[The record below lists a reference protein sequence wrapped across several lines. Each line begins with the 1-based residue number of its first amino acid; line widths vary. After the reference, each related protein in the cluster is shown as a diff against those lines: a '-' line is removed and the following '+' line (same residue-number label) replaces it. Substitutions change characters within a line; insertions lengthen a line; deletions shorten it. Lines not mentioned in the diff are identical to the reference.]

1 MAVFWQ
7 VIYLSDKTPVSP
19 FIHKRRIFF
28 PMLTQPQATT
38 MLALQASM
46 NFKIDPDWV
55 EAQYPYLLAVVIEGA
70 EAIEHHGWKWWKK
83 QHKDLPQL
91 QMELI
96 DIWHFMLSEILLRN
110 DADEAKAVL
119 FLSKAIT
126 ESEQLESLNFDGQD
140 YRFKTL
146 GLLQQI
152 ELLIALA
159 GARRIE
165 IGLFSSI
172 MGLCELDWNSLF
184 AQYVGKNVLNVFRQD
199 HGYKEGTY
207 QKDWAGKE
215 DNEHLV
221 EILNLLDPE
230 TGNYNEQ
237 LYAQLGS
244 RYPG

>member
-1 MAVFWQ
+1 
-7 VIYLSDKTPVSP
+7 
-19 FIHKRRIFF
+19 
-28 PMLTQPQATT
+28 MLTEIQANT
-38 MLALQASM
+38 MLSLQASM

-55 EAQYPYLLAVVIEGA
+55 EARYPYLLAVVIEGA

-110 DADEAKAVL
+110 DADEKKAVV
-119 FLSKAIT
+119 FLNQAIAD
-126 ESEQLESLNFDGQD
+126 SEHLQSLHFDGQD
-140 YRFKTL
+140 YLLKEL

-165 IGLFSSI
+165 VGLFSSI
-172 MGLCELDWNSLF
+172 MRLCELDWNSLF
-184 AQYVGKNVLNVFRQD
+184 SQYVGKNVLNVFRQD
-199 HGYKEGTY
+199 HGYKQGTY
-207 QKDWAGKE
+207 LKQWNGQE

-221 EILNLLDPE
+221 EILNQLDPE
-230 TGNYNEQ
+230 IESYKEQ
-237 LYAQLGS
+237 LYSQLES
-244 RYPG
+244 RYPGEAA

>member
-1 MAVFWQ
+1 M
-7 VIYLSDKTPVSP
+7 LS
-19 FIHKRRIFF
+19 
-28 PMLTQPQATT
+28 QPQAKT
-38 MLALQASM
+38 MFALQASM

-119 FLSKAIT
+119 FLSNAIT
-126 ESEQLESLNFDGQD
+126 ESEQLEFLHFDGQD
-140 YRFKTL
+140 YAFKTL

-159 GARRIE
+159 GAKRIE

-207 QKDWAGKE
+207 LKEWNGKE

-221 EILNLLDPE
+221 DILVHLDPE
-230 TGNYNEQ
+230 IESYKEQ

>member
-1 MAVFWQ
+1 
-7 VIYLSDKTPVSP
+7 
-19 FIHKRRIFF
+19 
-28 PMLTQPQATT
+28 MLTEIQANT
-38 MLALQASM
+38 MLSLQASM

-110 DADEAKAVL
+110 DADEGKAVV
-119 FLSKAIT
+119 
-126 ESEQLESLNFDGQD
+126 SLNQAIAESKHLQTLHFDGQD
-140 YRFKTL
+140 YPLKEL

-159 GARRIE
+159 GARRVE
-165 IGLFSSI
+165 VGLFSSI

-184 AQYVGKNVLNVFRQD
+184 SQYVGKNVLNVFRQD
-199 HGYKEGTY
+199 HGYKQGTY
-207 QKDWAGKE
+207 LKQWNGQE

-221 EILNLLDPE
+221 EILAQLDPE
-230 TGNYNEQ
+230 VESYKEQ
-237 LYAQLGS
+237 LYGQLES
-244 RYPG
+244 RYPGEAT